1 MSTVGRKG
9 IYKSVSSP
17 ARIVFLS
24 YRSALGAGG
33 SEVSAIGNCTQLKC
47 LFFVFNYLHVPLTL

>member
-47 LFFVFNYLHVPLTL
+47 LFFCF